1 MYLANVFWIV
11 SLIFSTGSAIQS
23 QLAFYWLQHPRHQFS
38 WTTPPLAAETIRRAP
53 IFLFV
58 IAIISFSGGL
68 ISYTYAAFGDTA
80 LPSVAVACTTLT
92 LTMFFMSTL
101 WRLIDGIRWIK
112 GQATPLDAVLGP
124 GATSSEPLEERVTR
138 LFPFRHLGHAQE
150 RDPEKDPRACPNDV
164 SPSQF

>member
-38 WTTPPLAAETIRRAP
+38 WITPPLAAETIRRAP

-58 IAIISFSGGL
+58 ISIISFSGGL

-92 LTMFFMSTL
+92 LTMFFMSAL
-101 WRLIDGIRWIK
+101 WRIIDGIRWIQ
-112 GQATPLDAVLGP
+112 GQGAPLDGVLGS
-124 GATSSEPLEERVTR
+124 GAPSSDPVKQR
-138 LFPFRHLGHAQE
+138 LFGGFWPIGHDQE
-150 RDPEKDPRACPNDV
+150 RHQEHDPEKNPGAYPKSV
-164 SPSQF
+164 SPA